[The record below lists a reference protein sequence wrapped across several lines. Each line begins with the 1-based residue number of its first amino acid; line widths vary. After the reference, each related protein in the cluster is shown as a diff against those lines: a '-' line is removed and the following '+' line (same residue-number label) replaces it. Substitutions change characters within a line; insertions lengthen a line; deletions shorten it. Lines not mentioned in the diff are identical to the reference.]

1 MTAKVKFSLLKSEY
15 WVVNLIISVTMI
27 IWFITGMLYA
37 NMVDPKMAQVIVA
50 ITAVGAL
57 LIMGLA
63 AYAKVK
69 KVKGGAEYMD
79 ERSNAYSLKAT
90 RNAFVVTLVVLS
102 LYMILGQMKPDS
114 LYRIQALQGVFG
126 VSVAAYVASYFYYQ
140 GVK

>member
-1 MTAKVKFSLLKSEY
+1 MAANAKFSLLKSEY
-15 WVVNLIISVTMI
+15 WVINLIISVTMI
-27 IWFITGMLYA
+27 VWFVTGMMYT
-37 NMVDPKMAQVIVA
+37 NTVEPEMALVIVA
-50 ITAVGAL
+50 VTAVGAL
-57 LIMGLA
+57 LIMALA
-63 AYAKVK
+63 VYAKAK

-126 VSVAAYVASYFYYQ
+126 VSVAAYVVSYFYYR
-140 GVK
+140 GAN